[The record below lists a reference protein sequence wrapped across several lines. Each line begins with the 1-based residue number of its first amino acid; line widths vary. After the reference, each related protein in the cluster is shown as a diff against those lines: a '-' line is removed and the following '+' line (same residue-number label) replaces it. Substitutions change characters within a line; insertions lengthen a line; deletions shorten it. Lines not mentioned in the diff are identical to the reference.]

1 MAFLAEAELS
11 RGLGTAP
18 HAEQGRSRLA
28 QGHRSDLGGGT
39 DMGEGGRHMGSGR
52 RRGSMSPEWGGRG
65 RADERERGGLGWA
78 RGFSGALQVPTLPA
92 PLMHQGQ
99 GALVA
104 SASPESP
111 RVPALPPCIIS
122 HKAKSQPPY
131 PALCFLDLSEMPS
144 RAMSL
149 LKTIIPMSIFT
160 WGSSEGGRQDHQVP
174 SWQGNPHV
182 SPGRETPPRAGVQG
196 EGRAPT
202 ATPFPGC

>member
-1 MAFLAEAELS
+1 
-11 RGLGTAP
+11 
-18 HAEQGRSRLA
+18 
-28 QGHRSDLGGGT
+28 
-39 DMGEGGRHMGSGR
+39 
-52 RRGSMSPEWGGRG
+52 MSPEWGGRG